1 MVPWNEVPCSM
12 AQSKLIEIPY
22 VLYYTDF
29 LAIGSLKKGT
39 ICVVITL
46 IPMSYT
52 NVVVLVPKNSTF
64 FCCNAN
70 VMPTVPAYT
79 RREV

>member
-1 MVPWNEVPCSM
+1 MVPWNEVPCST

-22 VLYYTDF
+22 VLYYTNF

-39 ICVVITL
+39 ICVVTL

-52 NVVVLVPKNSTF
+52 NVVVLVPKKQHIF
-64 FCCNAN
+64 LL
-70 VMPTVPAYT
+70 
-79 RREV
+79 